1 MGRNCDFGK
10 EYTCSSGHCIGIEKN
25 CDGHVDCA
33 DGSDETNC
41 YHIRIPQSYKQINP
55 PSTDIYVNA
64 SIDSI
69 QDIDTIE
76 MVLELTQTIALS
88 WFDSRLEFT
97 NLHNGTLNMVRD
109 GLEKEVWTPF
119 DHVVHE
125 NALIGKLFT
134 SDMKLYIEAN
144 TPRMEMDPFDAFE
157 DRRYDSSRNTI
168 TATQRSKGSY
178 ACVFQL
184 KPFPFDT
191 QSCLFK
197 SYLLPKK
204 DAELLFAT
212 TDDSVRYIG
221 KKITNEFEV
230 KEVKTISGLDGSQ
243 PFFTFTI
250 TMKRVYFSQ
259 VISLFLP
266 TWLIWFLAYLTFYID
281 LQNFNNRFMG
291 SVTSLL
297 VLASLLN
304 SMQSKLPK
312 TAYFKYVDLWFLW
325 YIVNSIII
333 IGAHVLIANLPD
345 SELNDLTLLAW
356 RDKHVEIA
364 EDKTRI
370 RKNANRIAKI
380 LFPLLTVPFNI
391 IYFMINLI

>member
-1 MGRNCDFGK
+1 M
-10 EYTCSSGHCIGIEKN
+10 SGGN
-25 CDGHVDCA
+25 
-33 DGSDETNC
+33 
-41 YHIRIPQSYKQINP
+41 
-55 PSTDIYVNA
+55 
-64 SIDSI
+64 
-69 QDIDTIE
+69 
-76 MVLELTQTIALS
+76 
-88 WFDSRLEFT
+88 
-97 NLHNGTLNMVRD
+97 
-109 GLEKEVWTPF
+109 
-119 DHVVHE
+119 
-125 NALIGKLFT
+125 
-134 SDMKLYIEAN
+134 
-144 TPRMEMDPFDAFE
+144 
-157 DRRYDSSRNTI
+157 
-168 TATQRSKGSY
+168 
-178 ACVFQL
+178 
-184 KPFPFDT
+184 
-191 QSCLFK
+191 
-197 SYLLPKK
+197 
-204 DAELLFAT
+204 
-212 TDDSVRYIG
+212 
-221 KKITNEFEV
+221 KITNEFEV
-230 KEVKTISGLDGSQ
+230 QGVKTISGMDGSQ

-345 SELNDLTLLAW
+345 SKLNDLTLLAW
-356 RDKHVEIA
+356 RDKHVEIV
-364 EDKTRI
+364 EDTTRI
-370 RKNANRIAKI
+370 RKSANRIAKI